1 MNLTE
6 IFESNKEQIIEKI
19 GYLFNNFDI
28 LTIDCEHHRRFV
40 EYYTI
45 SVYTLSNNISG
56 IYLNAI
62 HAKHVMDIDYYLNLN
77 VNDDDFVSIDTDFIF
92 YVYPDCLQL
101 YMQCYNDSSIYQM
114 IHLKT
119 IYTTAEIEI
128 IKEIENLIK

>member
-1 MNLTE
+1 MNLTKKIE
-6 IFESNKEQIIEKI
+6 RNKEQIIETI
-19 GYLFNNFDI
+19 EQMFNNFDVMS
-28 LTIDCEHHRRFV
+28 IDCEYHRRFV

-45 SVYTLSNNISG
+45 SVYTLSNNING
-56 IYLNAI
+56 IFLNAI
-62 HAKHVMDIDYYLNLN
+62 HAKHVMDIDYYLNRN

-119 IYTTAEIEI
+119 IYTTADIEI